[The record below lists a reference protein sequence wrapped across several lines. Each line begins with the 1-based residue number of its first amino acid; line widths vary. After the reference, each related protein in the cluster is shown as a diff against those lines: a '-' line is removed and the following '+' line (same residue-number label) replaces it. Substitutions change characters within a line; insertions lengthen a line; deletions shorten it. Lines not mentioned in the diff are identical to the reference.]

1 MISDFGA
8 MIAATVELFSVE
20 FAIYGFTFSFW
31 EVFLFSVAASIVVW
45 LLAHIFL
52 GD

>member
-8 MIAATVELFSVE
+8 MISATLQLFSVE
-20 FAIYGFTFSFW
+20 FTLYGFTFSFW
-31 EVFLFSVAASIVVW
+31 EVFLFSIAAGITVW
-45 LLAHIFL
+45 ILAHIFL